1 MALRSLQMTIRRCL
15 ELQLRFLNVMQSRIR
30 QNFNVQWL
38 HCSWHSTLSL
48 LARELQTAY
57 APAGVLFRDWC
68 RNSSRP
74 SVLTSREMWMAIPK
88 RIKALIQWGSIA
100 TVRRNPILLVVWET
114 VRHPDLLVL
123 FLVALLTEVPASKH
137 SNSSRR
143 CDIKIFSRPTRA
155 WRWRNHCAAAGRL
168 KIQEYRPEIVEWCES
183 GETEG

>member
-123 FLVALLTEVPASKH
+123 FSCSVFDRSSGFQALKLLEKMWHQNFFSTHTRLAMKKPL
-137 SNSSRR
+137 R
-143 CDIKIFSRPTRA
+143 C
-155 WRWRNHCAAAGRL
+155 RWQA
-168 KIQEYRPEIVEWCES
+168 
-183 GETEG
+183 